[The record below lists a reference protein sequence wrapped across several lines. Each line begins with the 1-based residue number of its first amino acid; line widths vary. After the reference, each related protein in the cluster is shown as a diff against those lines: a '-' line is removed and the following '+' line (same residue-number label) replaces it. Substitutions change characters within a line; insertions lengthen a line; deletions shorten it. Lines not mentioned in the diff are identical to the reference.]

1 MTKTSHFC
9 LTESFLIMKYLYTL
23 FTLLALSFGFSQET
37 LEDFEGVSA
46 ATAEFG
52 GATASIVDDPEMGG
66 THGKVAQGNST
77 AGGQVWQGYTF
88 DLNTKNLD
96 LTATK
101 TAMLDVY
108 SDDPGEFAVKVQAG
122 VGGATDSTKNAAH
135 AGTGWETITVD
146 FSSDT
151 VDGTGAAD
159 GAYAQIAIYLNWD
172 SSAGNFG
179 TPVDKTFYIDNF
191 VGVGIGKPAELDP
204 PSTAPTTPPARDAA
218 DVISIYGEAYGTA
231 IGVTDVG
238 WDGGSTFA
246 LETIAENEVMK
257 AEFVDFLGLDL
268 GSEVDATAMTHMHM
282 DIWIQDAHGVG
293 QVFKPKWSNHNGAG
307 ETDAMEHTRE
317 VVEAD
322 SQNWVAIDV
331 ALDDLD
337 NAKGLGPAARANL
350 KQLVIGT
357 SATLDVVYIDN
368 IYFYK
373 SATAG
378 IDNAGLT
385 GIKLY
390 PNPVKSTA
398 TISADQTVQNVQ
410 IYDLTGRVVHKA
422 SPNKANFNLD
432 VSHLSKGV
440 YLVKVNAGNQEA
452 TLKLAK

>member
-101 TAMLDVY
+101 TVMLDVY
-108 SDDPGEFAVKVQAG
+108 SNDPIEFAVKVQAG

-191 VGVGIGKPAELDP
+191 VGVGIDKPAPITP
-204 PSTAPTTPPARDAA
+204 PAAGPETPPARAEEDVVSLFGAA
-218 DVISIYGEAYGTA
+218 YTRHDFGAGGTFDQGWCGVPSIEEVELNDGQTVVAYKDKNCQGMQFTSVDLTTFTHVSVD
-231 IGVTDVG
+231 IYVHESVDITGKTFHLKFVQDDGV
-238 WDGGSTFA
+238 A
-246 LETIAENEVMK
+246 LEVDNDLNGLSIAKGEWVN
-257 AEFVDFLGLDL
+257 LT
-268 GSEVDATAMTHMHM
+268 SEVDLTGYDNVVQFGVTSNVNDA
-282 DIWIQDAHGVG
+282 IWY
-293 QVFKPKWSNHNGAG
+293 
-307 ETDAMEHTRE
+307 T
-317 VVEAD
+317 
-322 SQNWVAIDV
+322 
-331 ALDDLD
+331 
-337 NAKGLGPAARANL
+337 NL
-350 KQLVIGT
+350 YT
-357 SATLDVVYIDN
+357 
-368 IYFYK
+368 YK
-373 SATAG
+373 SGTAG

-440 YLVKVNAGNQEA
+440 YLVKVNAGNKEA